1 MPEAKEKAKEMFRKY
16 MEEGVH
22 VSPNLKWMV
31 YSAGV
36 RYGDYEEWKFAWE
49 KYKTS
54 QVPSEKSLW
63 LRALADSPHPYILQQ
78 YELTAKLEKLIS
90 ISIDRLF
97 SGTWTEP

>member
-78 YELTAKLEKLIS
+78 
-90 ISIDRLF
+90 
-97 SGTWTEP
+97 